1 MISTICNEVI
11 YPFTNFRAA
20 NLGNDLLCIE
30 LPMYISKTITKTT
43 SIYQL
48 RRVAKLFFD
57 DIAKNCESDFAVAIN
72 RSLGELSSDHRLL
85 IDKKSTE
92 ILKYLETNNPQA
104 VIYDRL
110 ICCHQNSSNDPEF
123 MTKLAIEIVQNTN
136 SFVLLMNPNRI
147 ICHRKLLPS
156 LNHFCLLSPFN
167 SLPEDK
173 VVDRIFATMYVRKN
187 TEAIIFD
194 FSDVIVSIKKAIHYR
209 KRSISF
215 INEFDKDVTWEY
227 GSSLITNS
235 KMIIFKIIVDKEA
248 VYIHFDTRTM
258 KAVCMGMSSNFQ
270 VKELFREYRDY
281 VRYNKTFFD
290 IFI

>member
-20 NLGNDLLCIE
+20 NLGKDIFCIE

-48 RRVAKLFFD
+48 SRVAKLFFD
-57 DIAKNCESDFAVAIN
+57 DVAKDCESNFAVAIN
-72 RSLGELSSDHRLL
+72 RSLGELCSNHRLL
-85 IDKKSTE
+85 IDSKNSE
-92 ILKYLETNNPQA
+92 ILEYLKSNNPHA
-104 VIYDRL
+104 VVYDRL
-110 ICCHQNSSNDPEF
+110 ICCYQNSSNDPEF
-123 MTKLAIEIVQNTN
+123 MTKLAIDLVLNTN

-147 ICHRKLLPS
+147 ICHRKTLHS
-156 LNHFCLLSPFN
+156 LNHFCHLSPFN
-167 SLPEDK
+167 SIPEEIVADQ
-173 VVDRIFATMYVRKN
+173 VFAKMYVRKN
-187 TEAIIFD
+187 TNAMIFD
-194 FSDVIVSIKKAIHYR
+194 YSDVYVSIKKAIHYR
-209 KRSISF
+209 KRSITF

-235 KMIIFKIIVDKEA
+235 KMIIFKIIVEKQA
-248 VYIHFDTRTM
+248 VYIHFNTHTM
-258 KAVCMGMSSNFQ
+258 KAICLGMSCNFQ